1 LCSALLPGISSPSRA
16 VGKKDLRGKFEG
28 YELPTA

>member
-1 LCSALLPGISSPSRA
+1 VA
-16 VGKKDLRGKFEG
+16 VKVMAIARKFSKKDLRGKFEG